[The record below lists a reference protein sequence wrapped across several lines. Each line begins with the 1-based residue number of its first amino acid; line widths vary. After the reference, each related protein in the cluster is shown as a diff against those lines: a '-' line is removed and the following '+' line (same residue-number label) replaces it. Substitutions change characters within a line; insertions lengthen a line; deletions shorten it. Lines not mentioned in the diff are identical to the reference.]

1 MNCHCRR
8 WSSEPSSAQILYQ
21 IGQLLQFL
29 LHLLPL
35 AVVIP
40 LFLLGSLIQLLHP
53 VFQRQNLASTGAVLG
68 TLTTGRASST
78 LSFASYLINPSINT
92 GVGAAKLGQL
102 LPGEVRMCR
111 ITPHFV
117 DLFVVRTPGAR
128 GTSGRMHILASL
140 LCNDG
145 HLNHHSSLVVE
156 LVHQLLPILL
166 FLQSGVESQAATV
179 PDELARRPEPVP
191 QTASIACLRA

>member
-1 MNCHCRR
+1 MTCHCRR

-21 IGQLLQFL
+21 IGQFFQLL

-40 LFLLGSLIQLLHP
+40 LFLLGSLLQRLHP
-53 VFQRQNLASTGAVLG
+53 VFQRRNLAPTGAVLG
-68 TLTTGRASST
+68 RLTRGWASGT
-78 LSFASYLINPSINT
+78 FSFASCLINSSINT
-92 GVGAAKLGQL
+92 RLRVGKLGHL
-102 LPGEVRMCR
+102 LPGEVRMCP

-117 DLFVVRTPGAR
+117 NLLVIRTRGAR
-128 GTSGRMHILASL
+128 RTSVLIHILASL

-145 HLNHHSSLVVE
+145 HLNHHGSLVVE

-166 FLQSGVESQAATV
+166 FLQSGVQSQAATV

-191 QTASIACLRA
+191 QTAWIACLRQ